1 MFFMSSIIYRRLQ
14 YYFNDNNK
22 SCLFGLFMLIL
33 QYGLKNMI
41 IGDVQALLRSHTA
54 LSLIIVFSIECAF
67 MLTLLI
73 SINFSIYRLAYRIW
87 IFILINLSK
96 ILLISTFF
104 WEQNGQ
110 NNVVL
115 EGVQQFILFLQI
127 STFILGIASEIVY
140 LFV

>member
-1 MFFMSSIIYRRLQ
+1 MFHFHQKLIKCGLMIFGFIIVGYSSSMFFMSSIIYRRLQ

-41 IGDVQALLRSHTA
+41 IGAVQALLRSYVD
-54 LSLIIVFSIECAF
+54 LSLSIVFSIECAF
-67 MLTLLI
+67 MVTLLI

-104 WEQNGQ
+104 LKQN
-110 NNVVL
+110 
-115 EGVQQFILFLQI
+115 
-127 STFILGIASEIVY
+127 S
-140 LFV
+140 